1 MLQRRRVRWLV
12 PAAAVA
18 AVGIAVVGRPI
29 FAGASP
35 GLPERTPAQVLAAV
49 TSAGSQPFSGTIVE
63 TASLG
68 LPSLPQ
74 LAGEGPT
81 SLTSLV
87 SGSHT
92 ARVWYDGPERVR
104 FALLGPLAETD
115 VVRNGTD
122 LWMWESSRN
131 QVQHTTLP
139 ADSAHKPSESK
150 PIASLLPSTP
160 ADVAARALAA
170 VDPTTRVTVDGTA
183 RVAGRSA
190 YELVLAP
197 RDTRSL
203 VGQVRI
209 AVDAKTSLPLRVQV
223 FAKGGTSPA
232 FESGFTSVSMSKPS
246 AAEFSFST
254 PPGAT
259 VKQSDPS
266 GLRSRPETRAPS
278 QDPIVVGKGWTSVVV
293 LRGTASDQVA
303 GGPVGALLQS
313 LRPVHGAYG
322 DGRVLQTKL
331 VSVLALDDGRVLIG
345 AVTPSVL
352 EEAAA
357 SPEAAGAA
365 K

>member
-1 MLQRRRVRWLV
+1 MAGTLQRRARWLV
-12 PAAAVA
+12 PAGVVA
-18 AVGIAVVGRPI
+18 AVGVAVVGRPI

-49 TSAGSQPFSGTIVE
+49 TSAGAQPFSGTVVE

-115 VVRNGTD
+115 VVRKGTD
-122 LWMWESSRN
+122 LWIWESSRN
-131 QVQHTTLP
+131 QVQHVRLP
-139 ADSAHKPSESK
+139 ADQSTDPR

-160 ADVAARALAA
+160 ADAAARALAA
-170 VDPTTRVTVDGTA
+170 VDPSTRVTVDGTA

-203 VGQVRI
+203 VSQVRI

-223 FAKGGTSPA
+223 YAKGSASPA
-232 FESGFTSVSMSKPS
+232 FETGFTSVSMSKPS

-259 VKQSDPS
+259 VKQSDRSDIPS
-266 GLRSRPETRAPS
+266 RSGTRAPS
-278 QDPIVVGKGWTSVVV
+278 EEPTVVGKGWTSVVV
-293 LRGTASDQVA
+293 LKGASLDQLVGGGPA
-303 GGPVGALLQS
+303 GGLLRSLQS
-313 LRPVHGAYG
+313 VHGAYG
-322 DGRVLQTKL
+322 TGRVLQTKL
-331 VSVLALDDGRVLIG
+331 VSVLALDDGRVLVG
-345 AVTPSVL
+345 AVAPSVL

-357 SPEAAGAA
+357 SPEAAVAA